1 MPEGPPR
8 GRRGIG
14 SGPRQR
20 QERGITLAEIGSV
33 LGGRYRLVELLG
45 QGGMATI
52 YRATDAQLGR
62 DVAVKILR
70 PEYGRDPDF
79 VSRFRM
85 EAQSVASLSSPN
97 VVAVHD
103 FGMDPVGP
111 FIVMDYVDGEDL
123 ATLLRR
129 TGPLQPRQSARI
141 AVEVARA
148 LAAAHARGIIHR
160 DIKPG
165 NILLAQD
172 GRVQVADF
180 GIARAIADAQ
190 MTLPGTTL
198 GSVQYM
204 SPEQARGEPATERS
218 DLYSLGVVLFEMLTG
233 RRPFEGDSAASIAMA
248 RLTPP
253 VPLPSQHRR
262 SIPPTLEAICRRAM
276 AIDAAERFPSA
287 NAMAD
292 ALEGVLADRAV
303 GGPGVGAARAVGASA
318 AAGGAGATATAGTA
332 GVPRAAAVTT
342 VGAGVARANPPSN
355 IPYGADAYAGPAG
368 GNVPSPTPPGGGA
381 SSGAARA
388 GGGAGPWPWIA
399 GILGIVVL
407 AAAGYLVFRVM
418 SGGGTPPPAD
428 KVVVPDFVGQTLDQA
443 KPLAEAKGL
452 VLFPIAFV
460 KSNDQAEGTIT
471 VQDPG
476 PDSRVDKGAQI
487 NLTVVTGKNL
497 VPVPDVRN
505 MTESEALIAIVKA
518 LLNPGAKQEAFDPV
532 VPAGSVIGTSPVGGT
547 PVATGTTVDYVLS
560 KGPQPSPSE
569 SATATPLPSESA
581 TASGTPPAL
590 INVGEYRCQRLDQ
603 AMAAIEADG
612 FSLGGV
618 TPQPPG
624 YVVGADS
631 FVFGQLPLP
640 GTKQAPGTA
649 ISLQAYDPASYPYA
663 TCPPPGP

>member
-1 MPEGPPR
+1 
-8 GRRGIG
+8 
-14 SGPRQR
+14 
-20 QERGITLAEIGSV
+20 LAEIGSV

-129 TGPLQPRQSARI
+129 TGALQPRQSARI
-141 AVEVARA
+141 GVEVARA

-180 GIARAIADAQ
+180 GIARALADAQ

-218 DLYSLGVVLFEMLTG
+218 DLYSLGIVLFEMLTG

-262 SIPPTLEAICRRAM
+262 SIPPSLEAICRRAM

-292 ALEGVLADRAV
+292 ALEGVLADQAV
-303 GGPGVGAARAVGASA
+303 GSPGAGAARAAGAGVAAAGAA
-318 AAGGAGATATAGTA
+318 AAGGIVGAGTPGA
-332 GVPRAAAVTT
+332 PRPAAVTT
-342 VGAGVARANPPSN
+342 VGAGVARANPPAN
-355 IPYGADAYAGPAG
+355 IPYGADAYAG
-368 GNVPSPTPPGGGA
+368 S
-381 SSGAARA
+381 A
-388 GGGAGPWPWIA
+388 GGGAGTAPVGPPTRSGGGTPSGGAGFGSGAGPWPWPWIA
-399 GILGIVVL
+399 GILGIVIL

-418 SGGGTPPPAD
+418 SGGGATPPVN

-443 KPLAEAKGL
+443 RPIAAAKDL
-452 VLFPIAFV
+452 VLVPIAFV
-460 KSNDQAEGTIT
+460 KSNTQAEGTIT
-471 VQDPG
+471 MQDPG
-476 PDSRVDKGAQI
+476 ADSQVDKGAQI
-487 NLTVVTGKNL
+487 NLTVVTGANPI
-497 VPVPDVRN
+497 PVPDVRN
-505 MTESEALIAIVKA
+505 MTESQAVIAIVKA
-518 LLNPGAKQEAFDPV
+518 TLSLGTKQEAFDPV
-532 VPAGSVIGTSPVGGT
+532 VPVGAVISTTPIGGT
-547 PVATGTTVDYVLS
+547 PVATGATVDYVLS
-560 KGPQPSPSE
+560 KGPEPSPSE
-569 SATATPLPSESA
+569 SP
-581 TASGTPPAL
+581 TASPSPSQPAPASATPPAL
-590 INVGEYRCQRLDQ
+590 LNVGEYRCQRLDQ

-612 FSLGGV
+612 FSVGDV

-631 FVFGQLPLP
+631 FVFGQSPLP

-649 ISLQAYDPASYPYA
+649 ILLQAYDPGSYPYA
-663 TCPPPGP
+663 TCPPTGP

>member
-1 MPEGPPR
+1 
-8 GRRGIG
+8 
-14 SGPRQR
+14 
-20 QERGITLAEIGSV
+20 LAEIGSV

-141 AVEVARA
+141 GVEVARA

-180 GIARAIADAQ
+180 GIARALADAQ

-218 DLYSLGVVLFEMLTG
+218 DLYSLGIVLFEMLTG

-262 SIPPTLEAICRRAM
+262 SIPPALEAICRRAM

-292 ALEGVLADRAV
+292 ALEGVLADQAV
-303 GGPGVGAARAVGASA
+303 GGPGVGAARAAGVGAA
-318 AAGGAGATATAGTA
+318 AAGAVVPAAGAAGGAVGTGTPGA
-332 GVPRAAAVTT
+332 PRPAAVTT
-342 VGAGVARANPPSN
+342 VGAGVARANPAAN
-355 IPYGADAYAGPAG
+355 MPYGADAYAGSTGGTGSGAGTAPAAA
-368 GNVPSPTPPGGGA
+368 PARSGGGTP
-381 SSGAARA
+381 SG
-388 GGGAGPWPWIA
+388 GQGFGSGAGPWPWIA
-399 GILGIVVL
+399 GILGIVIL

-418 SGGGTPPPAD
+418 SGGGATVPAN

-443 KPLAEAKGL
+443 RPIAAAKGL
-452 VLFPIAFV
+452 VLVPIAFV
-460 KSNDQAEGTIT
+460 KSNTQAEGTIT
-471 VQDPG
+471 MQDPG
-476 PDSRVDKGAQI
+476 PDSQVDKGAQI
-487 NLTVVTGKNL
+487 NLTVVTGANL
-497 VPVPDVRN
+497 VSVPDVRN

-518 LLNPGAKQEAFDPV
+518 TLNPGTKQEAFDPV
-532 VPAGSVIGTSPVGGT
+532 VPVGAVISTTPIGGT
-547 PVATGTTVDYVLS
+547 PVAAGATVDYVLS
-560 KGPQPSPSE
+560 KGPEPSPSE
-569 SATATPLPSESA
+569 SPVASPSPIESA
-581 TASGTPPAL
+581 PASGTPPAL
-590 INVGEYRCQRLDQ
+590 INVGEYRCQRLDL

-612 FSLGGV
+612 FSVGGV
-618 TPQPPG
+618 TPQPSG

-631 FVFGQLPLP
+631 FVFGQSPLP
-640 GTKQAPGTA
+640 GTKQTPGTA
-649 ISLQAYDPASYPYA
+649 ILLQAYDPGSYPYA
-663 TCPPPGP
+663 TCPPTGP

>member
-1 MPEGPPR
+1 M
-8 GRRGIG
+8 
-14 SGPRQR
+14 
-20 QERGITLAEIGSV
+20 AEIGSV

-62 DVAVKILR
+62 DVAIKILR

-85 EAQSVASLSSPN
+85 EAHSVASLSSPN

-180 GIARAIADAQ
+180 GIARALADAQ

-218 DLYSLGVVLFEMLTG
+218 DLYSLGIVLFEMLTG
-233 RRPFEGDSAASIAMA
+233 RRPFEGDSAASTAMA

-253 VPLPSQHRR
+253 VPLPSQYRR
-262 SIPPTLEAICRRAM
+262 SIPPTLEAICRSAM

-292 ALEGVLADRAV
+292 ALEGVLADLAV
-303 GGPGVGAARAVGASA
+303 GGPGVGAARV
-318 AAGGAGATATAGTA
+318 GGAGAAAAGSGAGADATAGAGADGVPRAGAMAGGARAVVGAGSA

-342 VGAGVARANPPSN
+342 VGAGIARANPQPN
-355 IPYGADAYAGPAG
+355 LPFGADAYAGPTQG
-368 GNVPSPTPPGGGA
+368 SVPSPAPPGGGA
-381 SSGAARA
+381 SSGAPR
-388 GGGAGPWPWIA
+388 GGSGAEPWPWIA
-399 GILGIVVL
+399 GILGILIL

-428 KVVVPDFVGQTLDQA
+428 KVVVPNFVGQTLDQA
-443 KPLAEAKGL
+443 NPIATTKGL

-460 KSNDQAEGTIT
+460 KSNVQAEGTIT

-476 PDSRVDKGAQI
+476 ADSQVDKGTQI
-487 NLTVVTGKNL
+487 NVTVVTGKNL

-505 MTESEALIAIVKA
+505 ATESAALVAIVKA
-518 LLNPGAKQEAFDPV
+518 GLNPGTKQEAFDPV
-532 VPAGSVIGTSPVGGT
+532 VPAGAVMSTTPVGGT
-547 PVATGTTVDYVLS
+547 PVATGTTIDYILS

-569 SATATPLPSESA
+569 SATATPSPTRSA
-581 TASGTPPAL
+581 TATPTPPAL

-603 AMAAIEADG
+603 AMAAIGADG
-612 FSLGGV
+612 FTLGEV

-640 GTKQAPGTA
+640 GTKQAPGATIA
-649 ISLQAYDPASYPYA
+649 LQAYDPASYPFA
-663 TCPPPGP
+663 TCPPSGP

>member
-1 MPEGPPR
+1 M
-8 GRRGIG
+8 
-14 SGPRQR
+14 
-20 QERGITLAEIGSV
+20 AEIGSV

-218 DLYSLGVVLFEMLTG
+218 DLYSLGIVLFEMLTG

-292 ALEGVLADRAV
+292 ALESVLADRAV
-303 GGPGVGAARAVGASA
+303 GGPRVGAARAAGASA
-318 AAGGAGATATAGTA
+318 AAGGAGAIAGAGTA
-332 GVPRAAAVTT
+332 GVLGAAAVTT

-368 GNVPSPTPPGGGA
+368 GGAPAGDTPDSPRSPRAA
-381 SSGAARA
+381 S
-388 GGGAGPWPWIA
+388 GAGPWPWIA
-399 GILGIVVL
+399 GILGIVIL

-443 KPLAEAKGL
+443 KPIAEAKGL

-497 VPVPDVRN
+497 VSVPDVRN

-518 LLNPGAKQEAFDPV
+518 VLNPGTKQEAFDPV

-547 PVATGTTVDYVLS
+547 PVATGTTIDYVLS

-581 TASGTPPAL
+581 TSSGTPPAL

-603 AMAAIEADG
+603 AMAAITADG
-612 FSLGGV
+612 FNLSGV
-618 TPQPPG
+618 TPQPPS
-624 YVVGADS
+624 YAVGADS

>member
-1 MPEGPPR
+1 
-8 GRRGIG
+8 
-14 SGPRQR
+14 
-20 QERGITLAEIGSV
+20 
-33 LGGRYRLVELLG
+33 
-45 QGGMATI
+45 MATI

-62 DVAVKILR
+62 DVAIKILR

-85 EAQSVASLSSPN
+85 EAHAVASLSSPN

-218 DLYSLGVVLFEMLTG
+218 DLYSLGIVLFEMLTG

-253 VPLPSQHRR
+253 VPLPSQYRR

-292 ALEGVLADRAV
+292 ALEL
-303 GGPGVGAARAVGASA
+303 SLIHI
-318 AAGGAGATATAGTA
+318 
-332 GVPRAAAVTT
+332 
-342 VGAGVARANPPSN
+342 SE
-355 IPYGADAYAGPAG
+355 
-368 GNVPSPTPPGGGA
+368 PT
-381 SSGAARA
+381 
-388 GGGAGPWPWIA
+388 
-399 GILGIVVL
+399 
-407 AAAGYLVFRVM
+407 
-418 SGGGTPPPAD
+418 
-428 KVVVPDFVGQTLDQA
+428 
-443 KPLAEAKGL
+443 
-452 VLFPIAFV
+452 
-460 KSNDQAEGTIT
+460 
-471 VQDPG
+471 
-476 PDSRVDKGAQI
+476 
-487 NLTVVTGKNL
+487 
-497 VPVPDVRN
+497 
-505 MTESEALIAIVKA
+505 
-518 LLNPGAKQEAFDPV
+518 
-532 VPAGSVIGTSPVGGT
+532 
-547 PVATGTTVDYVLS
+547 
-560 KGPQPSPSE
+560 
-569 SATATPLPSESA
+569 
-581 TASGTPPAL
+581 
-590 INVGEYRCQRLDQ
+590 RL
-603 AMAAIEADG
+603 
-612 FSLGGV
+612 
-618 TPQPPG
+618 
-624 YVVGADS
+624 
-631 FVFGQLPLP
+631 
-640 GTKQAPGTA
+640 
-649 ISLQAYDPASYPYA
+649 
-663 TCPPPGP
+663 